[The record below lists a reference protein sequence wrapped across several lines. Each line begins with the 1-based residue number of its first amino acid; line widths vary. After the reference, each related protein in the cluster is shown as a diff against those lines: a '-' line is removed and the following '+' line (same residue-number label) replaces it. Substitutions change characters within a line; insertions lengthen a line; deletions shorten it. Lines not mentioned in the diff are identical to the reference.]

1 MILFSVLRR
10 LKKDA
15 KTRTEFFLKA
25 GLTINILYAFYNIFT
40 GVKYGSVWF
49 FSVAVYY
56 TMVCLIKFFLIV
68 RGFSG
73 GKRELL
79 NLRTCG
85 VMLLLLNI
93 TVSGLI
99 VLMII
104 QNKSHVYSPWV
115 ILWAAGYT
123 IFRIT
128 ATIVEGIRLHKNI
141 NPTMRAVKSLNLT
154 VALTSLFS
162 LQASVLDLTKTESD
176 LKQYLNVFTGSIV
189 GVLVI
194 LIALRTI
201 LLADRYLRDE
211 KHTIKRK

>member
-1 MILFSVLRR
+1 MIFSVLKRF
-10 LKKDA
+10 KADA
-15 KTRTEFFLKA
+15 KARTEFFLKA
-25 GLTINILYAFYNIFT
+25 GLTVNLLYAVYNILT

-56 TMVCLIKFFLIV
+56 ILICLIKFFLIT

-85 VMLLLLNI
+85 VMMLLLNI

-99 VLMII
+99 VLMIM
-104 QNKSHVYSPWV
+104 QNKSHTYSLWV

-123 IFRIT
+123 LFRIL
-128 ATIVEGIRLHKNI
+128 AAIIEGIRLRKSL

-154 VALTSLFS
+154 VALMSLFS
-162 LQASVLDLTKTESD
+162 LQASVLDLVKAD
-176 LKQYLNVFTGSIV
+176 GVIKQHLNIFTGSVV

-201 LLADRYLRDE
+201 LLTERHLRE
-211 KHTIKRK
+211 KKQDIKSK

>member
-1 MILFSVLRR
+1 MIIFSILRR
-10 LKKDA
+10 FKEDA
-15 KTRTEFFLKA
+15 KARTELFLKA
-25 GLTINILYAFYNIFT
+25 GLSVNVLYALYNIFI
-40 GVKYGSVWF
+40 GVKYSSVWF

-56 TMVCLIKFFLIV
+56 IMICLIKFFLIT

-85 VMLLLLNI
+85 VMMLLLNI

-115 ILWAAGYT
+115 ILWTAGYT
-123 IFRIT
+123 LFRIT
-128 ATIVEGIRLHKNI
+128 ATIVEGIRLRKNM
-141 NPTMRAVKSLNLT
+141 NPTMSAVKSLNLT
-154 VALTSLFS
+154 VALMSLFS
-162 LQASVLDLTKTESD
+162 LQASVLDRIKID
-176 LKQYLNVFTGSIV
+176 AALKQHLNVFTGSIV
-189 GVLVI
+189 GGLVI

-201 LLADRYLRDE
+201 LLAERHFRD
-211 KHTIKRK
+211 KKRRIK